1 VAERAFLLAVGGDC
15 NTPLA
20 AHATVEGGGLRLRAL
35 VTDLDGR
42 RWLEDTASAPL
53 ADAAG
58 LGRALAERLLAAGAA
73 EVLGR

>member
-1 VAERAFLLAVGGDC
+1 
-15 NTPLA
+15 
-20 AHATVEGGGLRLRAL
+20 
-35 VTDLDGR
+35 VTGPRWR